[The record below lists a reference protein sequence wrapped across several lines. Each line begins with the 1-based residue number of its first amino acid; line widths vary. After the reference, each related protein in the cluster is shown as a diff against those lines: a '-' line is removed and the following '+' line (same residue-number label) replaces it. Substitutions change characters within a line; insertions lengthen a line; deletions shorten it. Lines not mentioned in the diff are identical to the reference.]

1 MQLEHEHILV
11 YDYGKESGKVK
22 KEGEEKDKDGLHAVY
37 VHKYNARKRVVT
49 CINSHGS
56 RDEDNPYPRVPLS
69 EARHLFQV
77 TCSAEQCP
85 DQ

>member
-11 YDYGKESGKVK
+11 YDYGKESGKEK
-22 KEGEEKDKDGLHAVY
+22 KEGVEEDKDGFHAVY

>member
-11 YDYGKESGKVK
+11 YDYG
-22 KEGEEKDKDGLHAVY
+22 KDGLHAVY

-49 CINSHGS
+49 CINSHGIN
-56 RDEDNPYPRVPLS
+56 NPYPRVPLS

>member
-11 YDYGKESGKVK
+11 YDYG
-22 KEGEEKDKDGLHAVY
+22 DKDGLHAVY

-69 EARHLFQV
+69 EARHLFRV
-77 TCSAEQCP
+77 TCSAQQCEP
-85 DQ
+85 